1 MFIEFL
7 SPEVFDAIIIINI
20 IVGLIIAGR
29 RFRKDLSGPIPD
41 DAAEWARA
49 AYPSA
54 QADASRKDA

>member
-41 DAAEWARA
+41 DAPEWARA
-49 AYPSA
+49 AYPPA
-54 QADASRKDA
+54 QADASRKDV